1 MQERLLRQGHR
12 HAAGLRRSVPRPR
25 RNVRHAAFQVQPHQA
40 RSQLRQRKLR
50 FFIAEVNSTSK
61 AKICARVKF
70 LK

>member
-40 RSQLRQRKLR
+40 RSQLRQRKLL
-50 FFIAEVNSTSK
+50 FFVAEVNCDQQSENL
-61 AKICARVKF
+61 RP
-70 LK
+70 